1 MRTYPPSSSALSHH
15 KMWTLTGE
23 QRTAASSKGFLASV
37 LESPALFALAL
48 LVFQNQ
54 GPQFFLGIDFLP
66 LIAVLEPAALSHSPG
81 LLISEDGPI
90 RCALVIQQRNLP
102 ALPPSKS
109 APISEAVYET

>member
-37 LESPALFALAL
+37 LESRPTI
-48 LVFQNQ
+48 
-54 GPQFFLGIDFLP
+54 FLGIDFLP